1 MLNANLNTM
10 KKIDIGVKMP
20 KKIMIVDDEPNICE
34 AVKITLE
41 AEGFKVLTALSG
53 QECLDKLR
61 NESVDLILM
70 DFFMPGMN
78 GRELCSKIRKEPKL
92 MHIPVAFLTVAQFGG
107 IGTEKLRKLDIADY
121 IAKPFDN
128 EDLVRR
134 VKKICK

>member
-1 MLNANLNTM
+1 MQ
-10 KKIDIGVKMP
+10 

-41 AEGFKVLTALSG
+41 AEGFKVLTALNG
-53 QECLDKLR
+53 LECLDKLK
-61 NESVDLILM
+61 NESVDMLLV
-70 DFFMPGMN
+70 DFFMPEMN
-78 GRELCSKIRKEPKL
+78 GRELCSKIRKDPRL
-92 MHIPVAFLTVAQFGG
+92 ASVPVVFLTVAQFGG
-107 IGTEKLRKLDIADY
+107 IGKEKLRKLNIADY